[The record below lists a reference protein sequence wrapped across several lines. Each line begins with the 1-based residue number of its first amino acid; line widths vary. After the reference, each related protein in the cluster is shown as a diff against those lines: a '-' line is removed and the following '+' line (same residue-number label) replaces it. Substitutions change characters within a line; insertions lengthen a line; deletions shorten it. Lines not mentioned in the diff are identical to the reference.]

1 MNGGAGIMIDKL
13 VRTPRNIALV
23 LLYIACFWLYTQA
36 ASLASPLP
44 REELVSLNGAS
55 RLQLPDAFRGKRVLL
70 AVGFHPRHQSTLEKG
85 VLLFDGLRATG
96 ANVQVLEV
104 AVLDT
109 KYKSFKPSVEAFMRK
124 AVNEKPLMGRIYPMY
139 TNSQAFK
146 KSLGLQQEEYAF
158 ILLGPE
164 GQVLWK
170 KSAAPTASMVD
181 SVKRLIP

>member
-1 MNGGAGIMIDKL
+1 MVKFM
-13 VRTPRNIALV
+13 RTPRNTAFV

-36 ASLASPLP
+36 SSLASPLP

-55 RLQLPDAFRGKRVLL
+55 RLQLPEAFRGKKVLL
-70 AVGFHPRHQSTLEKG
+70 AIGFHPRHQPTLEKG
-85 VLLFDGLRATG
+85 VLLFDGLRSTG

-104 AVLDT
+104 AVLDP

-124 AVNEKPLMGRIYPMY
+124 AVNEKRLMGRIYPMY

-146 KSLGLQQEEYAF
+146 KSLGLQKEEYAF
-158 ILLGPE
+158 ILLGQE

-170 KSAAPTASMVD
+170 KSEAPTPTMVE